1 MQNKY
6 IIHLY
11 NNKKKLN
18 NNNTKNTYKNWEC
31 LQEEMDEKYIKMVL
45 YKGEGE
51 RVGGRNLNGT
61 KKQHHHLFCQ

>member
-45 YKGEGE
+45 YKG
-51 RVGGRNLNGT
+51 V
-61 KKQHHHLFCQ
+61 